1 MTAPAHTL
9 RAVFA
14 LSVFACSVILVL
26 FVRGRVTWTDDFW
39 FQLFAA
45 ALAVSAVICAVGFRK
60 GGLRL
65 VGTSWAQL
73 VPTFLLQ
80 LVVTYIASAVGIGV
94 VALVAIYAVTASVAS
109 SVALAVITGLWLA
122 LWFAPGVAS
131 ITSWRRLCAVPG
143 VGR

>member
-1 MTAPAHTL
+1 MMAPAHIL
-9 RAVFA
+9 RLMFA

-26 FVRGRVTWTDDFW
+26 FLRGRVTWTDDFW
-39 FQLFAA
+39 LQLFAS
-45 ALAVSAVICAVGFRK
+45 ALAVTAVICALGFRK

-65 VGTSWAQL
+65 AGTHWAQL

-80 LVVTYIASAVGIGV
+80 LLLVYIASAVGISL

-131 ITSWRRLCAVPG
+131 ITSWRRLRAVPG
-143 VGR
+143 TGG